1 MMSDDYIPLNGQ
13 LIDAGDLLVP
23 KARELAMALQS
34 GALNWVRPVECRRLD
49 VSDENV
55 LSELRGAEVV
65 VFDVEAEVPQ
75 RRVNDIRPVERVAV
89 VFWPEDNIYPE
100 TLALRGNFPRVPHT
114 NLRTFETPR
123 SLCLYDEPYSEIK
136 LRWTA
141 PALVERIRGW
151 LAKTATGTLHAE
163 DQLLEPLLFS
173 SPMRIILPS
182 DFFSA
187 GDLSAPEKLSITRVN
202 SGRDGFC
209 LIAVRPDAEEQVADD
224 NASREFVATTIV
236 GAPQTHGII
245 RRQPASL
252 FELHQFLES
261 AGVDLLSTLRERVRT
276 WQTDKSVMNATLVVI
291 LVLPKTRVEG
301 TAAEDSDV
309 WAFMCMS
316 IIPEGGSEDLARTGR
331 QDVRFAKVTEVG
343 EQIGLWENHKGAMGA
358 LLSVDTE
365 KRGERV
371 EVALLNPTAA
381 LSRESAAR
389 FNGLGRRDGRRIAA
403 VGAGALGSQVFLN
416 HMRAAYGEWEI
427 IDKDLMLPHNQ
438 ARHGLYGLVTGHSK
452 AEPLA
457 FYANHTIDGPPIAKG
472 IVADV
477 LNPGE
482 MGEQLRGSFTR
493 AEIIFDFSASVAVAR
508 HLAHKVDSPARRAS
522 LFINPQGTDLV
533 MLVEDAGR
541 KTPLDALEMHYYRL
555 LTEEA
560 ALEEHLRREEGGRI
574 RYAYSCR
581 DVSSTI
587 SQEHVALHAA
597 IGSRALRLALDSE
610 DATIAVWQA
619 GEDGSVRVLR
629 ASPSPAI
636 VERKGDWTIRADERL
651 LEKARGIRS
660 DKLPNETG
668 GVLIGTF
675 DTQHKIVY
683 VVDVLPAPPDSREQ
697 PTGFIRGFHG
707 LTESVERIEKITA
720 GQLTYVG
727 EWHSHPR
734 GHGAV
739 PSDDYDRKLFEWL
752 RAKMAADGLPPLMLI
767 VGDRARHGWYLETM
781 PGKGRGAR

>member
-1 MMSDDYIPLNGQ
+1 MSERHVSLNGRVV
-13 LIDAGDLLVP
+13 DAGELRVP
-23 KARELAMALQS
+23 KARELAKALLS

-49 VSDENV
+49 AGDETV
-55 LSELRGAEVV
+55 LPELRGAEVV

-75 RRVNDIRPVERVAV
+75 RRVNDVRPVERVAV
-89 VFWPEDNIYPE
+89 AFWPGDNTYPE
-100 TLALRGNFPRVPHT
+100 TLALREDFPQVPHT

-136 LRWTA
+136 LRWTV
-141 PALVERIRGW
+141 PAFIERIRDW
-151 LAKTATGTLHAE
+151 LAKTATGTLHAD

-173 SPMRIILPS
+173 SQTRIILPS
-182 DFFSA
+182 DFFSG
-187 GDLSAPEKLSITRVN
+187 GDLSAPEKLSIMRVD
-202 SGRDGFC
+202 SGRGRLC
-209 LIAVRPDAEEQVADD
+209 LVAVRPDAEEQAADEK
-224 NASREFVATTIV
+224 AGREFVATTIV
-236 GAPQTHGII
+236 GSPQTHGII
-245 RRQPASL
+245 RRQPL
-252 FELHQFLES
+252 NLLELHQFLES
-261 AGVDLLSTLRERVRT
+261 AGVDLLSVLRARLRD
-276 WQTDKSVMNATLVVI
+276 WQADRSVMNATLVII

-301 TAAEDSDV
+301 AAEETPDV
-309 WAFMCMS
+309 WAFMC
-316 IIPEGGSEDLARTGR
+316 IRILPEGGSEDLARTGGK
-331 QDVRFAKVTEVG
+331 DVRFAKVIEVG

-358 LLSVDTE
+358 LLTVDTE

-389 FNGLGRRDGRRIAA
+389 YNGLGRRDGRRIVA

-416 HMRAAYGEWEI
+416 LMRAAYGEWDI

-438 ARHGLYGLVTGHSK
+438 ARHGLYGPVAGASK

-457 FYANHTIDGPPIAKG
+457 FYANHTIDGEPIARG

-482 MGEQLRGSFTR
+482 MSGQLRESF
-493 AEIIFDFSASVAVAR
+493 ELSGVIFDFSASVAVAR
-508 HLAHKVDSPARRAS
+508 HLAHGVGAAARRAS
-522 LFINPQGTDLV
+522 LFINPRGTDLV

-541 KTPLDALEMHYYRL
+541 KIPLDVLEMQYYRL
-555 LTEEA
+555 LTEEPS
-560 ALEEHLRREEGGRI
+560 LREHLRREEGGRI
-574 RYAYSCR
+574 RYAHSCR
-581 DVSSTI
+581 DVSGTI

-597 IGSRALRLALDSE
+597 VGSRALRLAVDSE
-610 DATIAVWQA
+610 NAAIAVWQA
-619 GEDGSVRVLR
+619 GEDGSVRALR
-629 ASPSPAI
+629 ASPSPAV
-636 VERKGDWTIRADERL
+636 VEKRGDWTIRTDERL
-651 LEKARGIRS
+651 LEKARAIRS
-660 DKLPNETG
+660 EKLPNETG
-668 GVLIGTF
+668 GVLIGAF
-675 DTQHKIVY
+675 DTQHRIVY
-683 VVDVLPAPPDSREQ
+683 VVDALPAPPDSREQ

-707 LTESVERIEKITA
+707 LTKSVERIEKITA

-734 GHGAV
+734 GHGAT

-767 VGDRARHGWYLETM
+767 VGDRARHGWYVETM